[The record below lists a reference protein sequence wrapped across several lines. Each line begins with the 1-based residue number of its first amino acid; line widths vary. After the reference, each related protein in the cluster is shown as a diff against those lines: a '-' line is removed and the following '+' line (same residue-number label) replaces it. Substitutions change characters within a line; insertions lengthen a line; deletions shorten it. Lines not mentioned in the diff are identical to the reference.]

1 MEDSP
6 VTEITTPPKLCN
18 KQIRIGLRIRHS
30 VPSRIWSWQTDEI
43 HQTRK
48 YQAELWNTRAAS
60 PSKGLNQ
67 CSKCNSASAIEK
79 FVIKLSFKL
88 NFSVIT
94 TEKLIRKELLASQK
108 ASNCRTWIIITNILT
123 ILEIWKNS
131 ANQKLKN

>member
-1 MEDSP
+1 MEDLP
-6 VTEITTPPKLCN
+6 VTEKNHSPKLCYE
-18 KQIRIGLRIRHS
+18 QIRIGLRIRHS

-48 YQAELWNTRAAS
+48 YQAQLWNTRAAGS
-60 PSKGLNQ
+60 SKRMIK
-67 CSKCNSASAIEK
+67 CTKCNSVITTEK

-108 ASNCRTWIIITNILT
+108 AN
-123 ILEIWKNS
+123 NS
-131 ANQKLKN
+131 QT

>member
-1 MEDSP
+1 MEDLP

-60 PSKGLNQ
+60 PSKGLIK
-67 CSKCNSASAIEK
+67 CSNCNSASSTEK
-79 FVIKLSFKL
+79 FVTIIKL

-108 ASNCRTWIIITNILT
+108 ASNC
-123 ILEIWKNS
+123 
-131 ANQKLKN
+131 